1 VLLLA
6 FSAAELS
13 FGMLVA
19 SMFSRSKIAAIV
31 GPLAHFCLLLPRYIF
46 FRTGVCAWSKALSV
60 P

>member
-1 VLLLA
+1 MLLLA

-46 FRTGVCAWSKALSV
+46 FRTGVCAWSKAVSV
-60 P
+60 A